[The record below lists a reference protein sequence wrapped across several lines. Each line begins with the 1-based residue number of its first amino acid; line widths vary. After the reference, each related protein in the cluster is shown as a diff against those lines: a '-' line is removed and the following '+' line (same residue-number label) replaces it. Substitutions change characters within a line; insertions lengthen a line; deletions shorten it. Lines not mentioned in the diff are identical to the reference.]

1 MKRLISALSLTTLLA
16 GCSAPI
22 TQRERSTLTG
32 GALGA
37 GAGALIGN
45 ALGRPGRGALIGG
58 GIGALGGAA
67 LGDQMEG
74 QYQRQETQSREVEEQ
89 RRELDRQRREIDELR
104 RSRSYDDDYG
114 SRDYDQRSRSYDRD
128 YDQRNPY

>member
-37 GAGALIGN
+37 GAGALILSLWQVPDFSTIGLMEQLYR
-45 ALGRPGRGALIGG
+45 ALRAGKSKAGALRE
-58 GIGALGGAA
+58 AQLSF
-67 LGDQMEG
+67 L
-74 QYQRQETQSREVEEQ
+74 RQ
-89 RRELDRQRREIDELR
+89 DRQFHPALWGAFQLIGDAGPL
-104 RSRSYDDDYG
+104 STI
-114 SRDYDQRSRSYDRD
+114 
-128 YDQRNPY
+128 P